1 MGFKALLTFLTIS
14 VIRLKEER
22 LTISLST
29 IALLVSI
36 ALAVTLVVSADIWK
50 KKFKSYLKAN
60 SEEEEVDNSPEITT
74 VT

>member
-1 MGFKALLTFLTIS
+1 MGFRALLTFLTIS